1 MSCNQILKY
10 FPNLDNNQMEK
21 INNLQSIYEY
31 WNSNINLISRKD
43 FQFFYERHVLH
54 SLAIVNVI
62 KFKKETNVMDLG
74 TGGGFPGVP
83 LAIFFPKTHF
93 FLVDSIQKKTNCL
106 KQIVNKLEL
115 NNVQVINSRAE
126 SVNKSFD
133 FIVCRAVAPVSKLYK
148 WGLGKI
154 STENNN
160 KLKNGLICLKG
171 GDLEKELKLFQKTVN
186 LYNISDFFI
195 EDFFNTKKILHIP
208 F

>member
-1 MSCNQILKY
+1 MSYDQILKY
-10 FPNLDNNQMEK
+10 FPHLNNNQVDK
-21 INNLQSIYEY
+21 IKNLQSIYEY
-31 WNSNINLISRKD
+31 WNTNINLISRKD

-54 SLAIVNVI
+54 SLSIVNVI
-62 KFKKETNVMDLG
+62 EFKKETNVMDLG

-83 LAIFFPKTHF
+83 LAIYFPQTNF

-106 KQIVNKLEL
+106 RQIVNKLEL

-148 WGLGKI
+148 WSLGKI
-154 STENNN
+154 SSKNNN

-171 GDLEKELKLFQKTVN
+171 GDLEQELQSFNNTVN

-195 EDFFNTKKILHIP
+195 EDFFSTKKIIHFP